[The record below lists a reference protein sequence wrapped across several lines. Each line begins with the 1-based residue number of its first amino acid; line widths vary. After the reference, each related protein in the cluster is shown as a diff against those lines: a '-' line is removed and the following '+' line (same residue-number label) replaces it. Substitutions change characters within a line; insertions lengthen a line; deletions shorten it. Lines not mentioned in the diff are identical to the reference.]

1 MYITST
7 KNVEREKVRELDK
20 RKKRSLKCCL
30 FIQNFKLDPHKP
42 EWSELISL
50 KCCVI
55 MIVYALNNLAS
66 HANT

>member
-30 FIQNFKLDPHKP
+30 LNFKLDPHKP
-42 EWSELISL
+42 EWSKLISL
-50 KCCVI
+50 KCRVI
-55 MIVYALNNLAS
+55 MIVYALNKLAS
-66 HANT
+66 HANA